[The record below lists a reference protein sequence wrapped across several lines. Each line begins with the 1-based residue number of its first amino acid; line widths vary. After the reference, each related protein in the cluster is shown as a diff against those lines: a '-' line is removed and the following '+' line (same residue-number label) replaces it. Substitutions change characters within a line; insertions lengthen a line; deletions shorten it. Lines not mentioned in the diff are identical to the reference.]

1 MQTLKEY
8 YIKDIATIKSGKRL
22 PKGHSLVDFTTKY
35 PYIKGRDIRNGKIR
49 QDQLQYLTEDTQK
62 KIKRYIVETNDV
74 CITIVANIG
83 DVGIVPASL
92 NGVNLTENAIRL
104 TKIKDFV
111 SPQFLCQ
118 LLSAK
123 FFKEHMELLAA
134 GAAQSKLGI
143 YKIEKIK
150 VLLPPLTTQQRI
162 ASILSAYDDLIEV
175 NNERIKLLE
184 ETARDLFKEWF
195 VRMRFPEYK
204 KSKFKKGIPTDWR
217 IEPIGKVIDFHI
229 GGGWGND
236 NKDNQFSVAGYVIR
250 GTDIPKVRAGQAN
263 QDVYRFHKASNMKS
277 RELIEGDIVFETAG
291 GSEGQPLGRT
301 CYITQEMLDA
311 YGDKVMAASFCKQI
325 RTTSIPSL
333 YLYYFLN
340 YLYDTG
346 MIEAYQVQST
356 GISNYQFEPFLKFQ
370 QIILPKDELMQSFHD
385 KAILMQKQIA
395 ILGQQNTQLRQI
407 RDRLLPRLISGKLE
421 VKAQNIL
428 KLKEQD

>member
-1 MQTLKEY
+1 MLKNKEY
-8 YIKDIATIKSGKRL
+8 YIKDLCFIKGGKRL
-22 PKGHSLVDFTTKY
+22 PKGHQLIKNLTLH
-35 PYIKGRDIRNGKIR
+35 PYIKARDIGNRKI
-49 QDQLQYLTEDTQK
+49 DCDNLEYVSDDTYK
-62 KIKRYIVETNDV
+62 KIKNYVVSQNDV
-74 CITIVANIG
+74 CITIVGANIG
-83 DVGIVPASL
+83 DVGIVPQSL
-92 NGVNLTENAIRL
+92 NGANLTENAVKL
-104 TKIKDFV
+104 TKFKAFC
-111 SPQFLCQ
+111 SPLYISYV
-118 LLSAK
+118 LSTSSYK
-123 FFKEHMELLAA
+123 NYMDIVAA
-134 GAAQSKLGI
+134 GAAQPKLGL
-143 YKIEKIK
+143 YKIQKIIIY
-150 VLLPPLTTQQRI
+150 LPDFLIQKRI
-162 ASILSAYDDLIEV
+162 ASILSGYDDLIEV
-175 NNERIKLLE
+175 NNQRIKLLE
-184 ETARDLFKEWF
+184 ETARELYKEWF

-204 KSKFKKGIPTDWR
+204 KAKFKKGIPTDWR
-217 IEPIGKVIDFHI
+217 IQPIGKVIDYHI

-236 NKDNQFSVAGYVIR
+236 NSENQFSIAGYVIR
-250 GTDIPKVRAGQAN
+250 GTDIPKVRAGQTN

-325 RTTSIPSL
+325 RTKSIPSL

-340 YLYDTG
+340 YLYDSG

-407 RDRLLPRLISGKLE
+407 RERLLPRLISGKLE
-421 VKAQNIL
+421 VKQ
-428 KLKEQD
+428 KGGKHV